1 MPIYY
6 LLAFNCVLGW
16 KSEKTDN
23 NNNNN
28 IFIRKSFTINIDYFL
43 NLTSEFI
50 EKLSFNIKRILL
62 IEKLPKKKNNK
73 NIKIKKLIRM
83 HFF

>member
-1 MPIYY
+1 MSW
-6 LLAFNCVLGW
+6 AEE
-16 KSEKTDN
+16 SEKTD
-23 NNNNN
+23 NNNN

-62 IEKLPKKKNNK
+62 IEKLRKKKNNK

>member
-1 MPIYY
+1 
-6 LLAFNCVLGW
+6 VSSVEE
-16 KSEKTDN
+16 SERKKKDN

-50 EKLSFNIKRILL
+50 EKLSFNVKRILL
-62 IEKLPKKKNNK
+62 IENFPK
-73 NIKIKKLIRM
+73 
-83 HFF
+83 